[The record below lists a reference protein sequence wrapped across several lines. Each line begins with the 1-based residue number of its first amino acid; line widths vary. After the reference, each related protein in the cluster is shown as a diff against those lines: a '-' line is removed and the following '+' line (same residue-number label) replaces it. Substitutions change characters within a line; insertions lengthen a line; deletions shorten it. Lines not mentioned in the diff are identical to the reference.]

1 MRLNGLRGEE
11 KADNGGTEESGKEG
25 AAGKDASSPAGNG
38 DGAKGTDRPSGG
50 GRPPRRRAIRIVRWT
65 ALCLA
70 ILVLGA
76 SAAGYVYY
84 QHLNGNIRKG
94 KLNLGDK
101 QLDRSV
107 PNAAGQRP
115 LNILLLGS
123 DSRSGKENQN
133 LGGARE
139 DADRPGLADVQML
152 VHVSADRSNMS
163 VISVP
168 RDTRVTIPKC
178 TDPAD
183 GKVYQETSSQII
195 NTSLQNGGP
204 GCTVATWEELTGIP
218 IDHFMMIDFAGV
230 VSMADAVGGVP
241 VCVKSNIRDDKSGL
255 RLEKGTHTIKGE
267 QALQWLRTRHGFE
280 DGSDIGRTHAQHLY
294 MNSMVRQLKS
304 GSRLSDPGQLTDL
317 AESATKAVT
326 VDKDLG
332 SVKKLYDLGNDIK
345 RVPSARITMTTMPW
359 VQDPQ
364 DPDAHVIPKK
374 GDADK
379 LFSLVR
385 NDIALDGKDKK
396 KPESADAKGPAQH
409 AAKVAKDKI
418 AVTVFNGTG
427 TPVLPPTA
435 GRGSDVAAY
444 LVKQGFTKTTSD
456 STPRAQ
462 ADTTITYPKQTQRPD
477 ALAVAKALGLP
488 EDAIRLSPAAEQ
500 VTLVIGGDWREG
512 DTYPKPGGTKGD
524 GKGDAK
530 KADGKKSGG
539 SKPGGG
545 DDEDPKNGKGK
556 QEDNADNKA
565 PESADPLNG
574 DDKSAC
580 MEVNPINRF

>member
-1 MRLNGLRGEE
+1 MGIGSARGEE
-11 KADNGGTEESGKEG
+11 KTKAKPPADEGGT
-25 AAGKDASSPAGNG
+25 
-38 DGAKGTDRPSGG
+38 R
-50 GRPPRRRAIRIVRWT
+50 PRRRRGVRIARWT

-70 ILVLGA
+70 VLVLA
-76 SAAGYVYY
+76 VSATGWFYY
-84 QHLNGNIRKG
+84 RHLNHNIRKSS
-94 KLNLGDK
+94 LNLGDK

-123 DSRSGKENQN
+123 DSRSGKENQD

-163 VISVP
+163 VVSVP

-183 GKVYQETSSQII
+183 GGKVYKETSSQII

-218 IDHFMMIDFAGV
+218 VDHFMMIDFAGV

-241 VCVKSNIRDDKSGL
+241 VCVKDNIRDTKSGL
-255 RLEKGTHTIKGE
+255 ELTKGSHTIKGE

-294 MNSMVRQLKS
+294 MNAMVRQLKS
-304 GSRLSDPGQLTDL
+304 GSKLSDPGQLTDL
-317 AESATKAVT
+317 AESATKALT

-332 SVKKLYDLGNDIK
+332 SVKKLYDLANDVK
-345 RVPSARITMTTMPW
+345 RVPSGRITMTTMPW
-359 VQDPQ
+359 AQDPQ
-364 DPDAHVIPKK
+364 DPDAHVIPKP

-379 LFSLVR
+379 LFSLIR

-396 KPESADAKGPAQH
+396 KPEKPVPSGSP
-409 AAKVAKDKI
+409 VARNNV

-427 TPVLPPTA
+427 TTVLPPVGA
-435 GRGSDVAAY
+435 RGSDIAAH
-444 LVKQGFTKTTSD
+444 LVKQGFAKATSD
-456 STPRAQ
+456 SAPRMQ
-462 ADTTITYPKQTQRPD
+462 ADTTITFPKAAQRAD
-477 ALAVAKALGLP
+477 ALAVAKAIGLP
-488 EDAIRLSPAAEQ
+488 ESAVRLTPEADGI
-500 VTLVIGGDWREG
+500 TLVIGGDWRAG
-512 DTYPKPGGTKGD
+512 TSYPKAADAAEKD
-524 GKGDAK
+524 DDAK
-530 KADGKKSGG
+530 DGKKKQKREEKSEG
-539 SKPGGG
+539 KPGEKSG
-545 DDEDPKNGKGK
+545 DKPE
-556 QEDNADNKA
+556 DNKA
-565 PESADPLNG
+565 PESSNPLNG

-580 MEVNPINRF
+580 MEVNPLNKF